1 MAGLQSGLQGYT
13 EEDSSRCRALVENVT
28 VRAKLT
34 SRLRFCFCF
43 FFFLSQLGA
52 KWLSEAAMEGA
63 MSPVGG
69 ETEPEL

>member
-1 MAGLQSGLQGYT
+1 MQSTCGKCDG
-13 EEDSSRCRALVENVT
+13 ESKAH
-28 VRAKLT
+28 
-34 SRLRFCFCF
+34 LRFF

>member
-1 MAGLQSGLQGYT
+1 MQSTSGKCDG
-13 EEDSSRCRALVENVT
+13 ESKAH
-28 VRAKLT
+28 LT
-34 SRLRFCFCF
+34 APFLFLF

>member
-34 SRLRFCFCF
+34 SVFF